1 VPATS
6 GSTRLIIPISLV
18 ISPSTSSFAVAPA
31 SVYASPTVKEID
43 AGPFLVIIGAVVSG
57 ASETITVLV
66 TSVASLPAA
75 SETL

>member
-1 VPATS
+1 M
-6 GSTRLIIPISLV
+6 
-18 ISPSTSSFAVAPA
+18 
-31 SVYASPTVKEID
+31 SPTVKVIE

-57 ASETITVLV
+57 AAETITVLI